1 MSFAQRVPEYRARA
15 DQSLARWLPAA
26 EVAPTR
32 LHEALRYSVLG
43 AGKRIRPLLS
53 YATGETLG
61 LEPSRCDAPAVAVE
75 LIHAYSLVHD
85 DLPAMD
91 DDELRR
97 GRPTTH
103 VAYDEATALLV
114 GDALQSLAFQ
124 ILAEDEACLAG
135 PALRMRMLAEL
146 AGASGSRGMVGGQAL
161 DLEAE
166 GRALDQ
172 AEIER
177 IYRLKTGRL
186 IEAAIMLPVM
196 LAGELPPSAES
207 ALRKFATQIG
217 LAFQVRDD
225 LLDVEGDTFVIGKPG
240 GSDERNRKATLPAV
254 VGLEATRLRA
264 DTVYS
269 EAISALDPL
278 GDRADPLRWLSEFII
293 RRDH

>member
-53 YATGETLG
+53 YATGEILG

-91 DDELRR
+91 DDDLRR

-146 AGASGSRGMVGGQAL
+146 AVASGSRGMVGGQAL
-161 DLEAE
+161 DLRAE

-186 IEAAIMLPVM
+186 IEAAIMLPVI
-196 LAGELPPSAES
+196 LAGELPLSGER
-207 ALRKFATQIG
+207 ALRAFATQIG
-217 LAFQVRDD
+217 LAFQIRDD
-225 LLDVEGDTFVIGKPG
+225 LLDVEGETSVIGKPG

-264 DTVYS
+264 DTVYAD
-269 EAISALDPL
+269 AISALDPL
-278 GDRADPLRWLSEFII
+278 GDRAEPLRWLSEFII